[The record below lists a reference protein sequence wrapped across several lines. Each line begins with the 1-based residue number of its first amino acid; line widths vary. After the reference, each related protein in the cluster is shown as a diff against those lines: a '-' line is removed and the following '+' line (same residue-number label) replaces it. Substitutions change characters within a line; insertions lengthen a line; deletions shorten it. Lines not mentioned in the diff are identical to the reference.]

1 MIQALR
7 QRHSRLAGH
16 LAVLWLVLFLGCSL
30 VHVDSHPH
38 LDGQLGEESAS
49 VLGLEE
55 AATFLQTTHGH
66 GAAEAGALD
75 DSCSALQ
82 NILFSQLLS
91 LLALAA
97 LIAMP
102 GLLALPDRLRGRL
115 LRLVPCAHAPGFP
128 PPLHLQLQRFNE

>member
-7 QRHSRLAGH
+7 QRQSRLAGH
-16 LAVLWLVLFLGCSL
+16 LAALWFVLFLGCSL
-30 VHVDSHPH
+30 VHAGSHVH
-38 LDGQLGEESAS
+38 LDRHQVEDSAS
-49 VLGLEE
+49 VLSLAE
-55 AATFLQTTHGH
+55 AATFLQTTDCHGSAET
-66 GAAEAGALD
+66 GAPD

-82 NILFSQLLS
+82 SILLSQLLS

-102 GLLALPDRLRGRL
+102 GLLVLPSKLNGRL
-115 LRLVPCAHAPGFP
+115 LRLAPSAHAPGF